1 MHVSMRYGNKEGIPV
16 FHIDESINQGRVCP
30 RGIPNQG
37 WLRAKLE
44 SHYLT
49 NPNRCI
55 SIDLRASN
63 DQIVAIGELD
73 PNSYDTTPDM
83 WSGDTSYKRTWN
95 VEWKEVFR
103 KPLTRKE
110 FLDRYGIDDDK
121 LKRQFHHAHHSWVSP
136 DLTVIV
142 NDSPAVANSWLGD
155 TFQYLREQIQT
166 INVLDALLAQST
178 EPDDY
183 LVLKKVYEVAMSVL
197 DKYPKQEAE
206 MSDEWRNTIVTKKAT
221 KKTITQKKS
230 SRKKMT
236 KAQKRERSFAKKMRK
251 IIAEAEALG
260 ITGDYAMAK
269 HFSDKGYAR
278 KDGKRKWRSET
289 VKKYRSKYAL
299 DKS

>member
-1 MHVSMRYGNKEGIPV
+1 MDILNKMTLHGQKFRFSADPNREVYQIITKDEDGNTLLQRTRTTKGINY
-16 FHIDESINQGRVCP
+16 SINENPTSSGTFTQWGVNQNINFLGPNYLGQDSYEFEP
-30 RGIPNQG
+30 R
-37 WLRAKLE
+37 
-44 SHYLT
+44 
-49 NPNRCI
+49 
-55 SIDLRASN
+55 
-63 DQIVAIGELD
+63 
-73 PNSYDTTPDM
+73 
-83 WSGDTSYKRTWN
+83 
-95 VEWKEVFR
+95 
-103 KPLTRKE
+103 
-110 FLDRYGIDDDK
+110 RYGIDDDK